1 MQDLE
6 IVLRILL
13 CLGFGAMLGLETET
27 RTDKTSRTKTEIE
40 KGRLGGLRTYMILS
54 LFGGFAGIMFAQGYP
69 LFAYLMFAVVSLI
82 ILSAYVLNVQYRQ
95 AFGITSELSI
105 LTAVLISFAT
115 TAAIVPIQILL
126 VLALILAF
134 ILSQKKGADSLVS
147 RLGHGEFEDI
157 LKFLIVVFVI
167 WPFLPDRTFFLADI
181 PNALSIATS
190 LGLPSELTNNL
201 ALFNPYRLWL
211 YVLLISGINLFGYFV
226 GRLLGANKAQAISSV
241 FGGLVSSTS
250 AVIAFAS
257 QAKKK
262 SGIVVQR
269 LAGLALLANA
279 SSFLGLFV
287 IAASI
292 SGFIAVIGD
301 ITIALL
307 MSSLVIA
314 LFYLLRPHNL
324 NGIDYNIQYEPFSL
338 KPALKFVLLLSILR
352 IVVQVIDFYFG
363 SAGFV
368 FATAIS
374 GFVGLD
380 VATITIGETWALGQ
394 ISVQV
399 AAVTFL
405 LTNIVNY
412 VAKTFYGR
420 VQSSFEFSKWLGLG
434 LAISALAAVVVY
446 LV

>member
-27 RTDKTSRTKTEIE
+27 RTDKTSKTKTEIE

-147 RLGHGEFEDI
+147 RLGHTEFEDI

-167 WPFLPDRTFFLADI
+167 WPFLPDRTFYLADI
-181 PNALSIATS
+181 PNALDLAIS
-190 LGLPSELTNNL
+190 LGLPTELTSNL
-201 ALFNPYRLWL
+201 AIFNPYRIWL

-226 GRLLGANKAQAISSV
+226 GRILGANKAQAISSV

-262 SGIVVQR
+262 SGAVIQR

-292 SGFIAVIGD
+292 AGFTSVIGEITVALLLSSFVIAV
-301 ITIALL
+301 
-307 MSSLVIA
+307 
-314 LFYLLRPHNL
+314 FYLLRPHKL
-324 NGIDYNIQYEPFSL
+324 NGIDYNVEYEPFSL
-338 KPALKFVLLLSILR
+338 KPALKFVLLLSVVR
-352 IVVQVIDFYFG
+352 IAVQIIEYYFG
-363 SAGFV
+363 STGFV
-368 FATAIS
+368 FATAVS
-374 GFVGLD
+374 GLIGLD

-394 ISVQV
+394 TTANV
-399 AAVTFL
+399 AALTFL
-405 LTNIVNY
+405 ITNMVNY
-412 VAKTFYGR
+412 AAKTVYGR
-420 VQSSFEFSKWLGLG
+420 VQSNSEFAKWMGAGLG
-434 LAISALAAVVVY
+434 ISALVALVVY